1 MRPLPLRRRRRAAG
15 LTLLELMI
23 VVGTVGVLAAF
34 STTQFMSAREAVR
47 SAGAQSD
54 LMESLVLAVK
64 RATFTGSEAV
74 LCPANGRSCLATNDW
89 TGGWVVFDDVDA
101 DRQVGAAERV
111 VKSVAAPGGNVRL
124 RTSVGRTRL
133 VFQPNGGNS
142 GSNATFVLCDGRG
155 PDKAVAI
162 VLSNEG
168 RIRTTKPA
176 AADAQNCV
184 RTP

>member
-1 MRPLPLRRRRRAAG
+1 MANSNELEDTEVRGPISVEDTPWREWGHGRFTGRVRHLTRRLGRPYR
-15 LTLLELMI
+15 
-23 VVGTVGVLAAF
+23 VGVLIEELQPGIH
-34 STTQFMSAREAVR
+34 S
-47 SAGAQSD
+47 
-54 LMESLVLAVK
+54 
-64 RATFTGSEAV
+64 
-74 LCPANGRSCLATNDW
+74 CPASGRSCLATNDW
-89 TGGWVVFDDVDA
+89 SGGWVVFDDVDA
-101 DRQVGAAERV
+101 DRRVGAAERV

-124 RTSVGRTRL
+124 RTSAGRIRL

-168 RIRTTKPA
+168 RIRTAKPA

-184 RTP
+184 HAP